1 MQTTFQSHWVAVV
14 LLTVGLAGCATAP
27 PPRPAPQPSPSGV
40 VGPVPVPARPA
51 PPVVTPPAPPAV
63 KPPPTVV
70 KPPPA
75 APKPAKS
82 SVPAVNSLLA
92 QAEKERDAGKL
103 DDAIATAERAV
114 RVSPR
119 DAKAWTLL
127 AELRGG
133 KGEWPVAEQLARR
146 ALALA
151 SSDPNIA
158 ARNWR
163 LIAEARRQVGDEAGA
178 AEAEAKTRPA
188 S

>member
-1 MQTTFQSHWVAVV
+1 MQVTFQFNWVAVV
-14 LLTVGLAGCATAP
+14 LLVVGIAGCATSRP
-27 PPRPAPQPSPSGV
+27 QPAPQPPPSGV

-51 PPVVTPPAPPAV
+51 PPVVVTPPAPPAV
-63 KPPPTVV
+63 KPPPSVV
-70 KPPPA
+70 KPPTA
-75 APKPAKS
+75 APKPAKP
-82 SVPAVNSLLA
+82 SVPAVNSLMS

-119 DAKAWTLL
+119 DARAWTLL
-127 AELRGG
+127 AELRGV